1 MDRKDET
8 EIELEYAPKGMF
20 PEDDEDVFEIDVEED
35 LDVWNRSGSGYTWGA
50 SSGSWWSTGGIGS
63 ATALSSMW
71 SSPSIGGHSTA
82 QRMLKH
88 KKHIDSLCKVVDPTV
103 KHTLEFASAGG
114 SGYTDMRRG
123 HIVIDGKLIQTND
136 NKLDVVSGLAIHE
149 KLHVIHSKS
158 LHRWQSSDEI
168 YDLAP
173 TYAQKQLLHNIANI
187 VEDEYIERQLQ
198 KTCAGYVHYIEACKE
213 HYFAKSKVEEVD
225 LNSFTELVNTL
236 LLLVRYPSKL
246 DADRRKKHGKHIR
259 VFMAE
264 LKHGIDNRDN
274 TITCI
279 KNIFEY
285 LMKVANDMSP
295 DDTPTDDML
304 SDIESKADKYA
315 DDYLDDFKRDVS
327 DRAWESMIED
337 GKVDSIRKDIR
348 ERRAR
353 VLRRELEEK
362 LRDKLSSLISSEYL
376 DALSKAVK
384 YESEGL
390 SRKMQK
396 QIKDLELSDYYE
408 EDISKELAVSDGQ
421 RKVSWQRAI
430 PDEYTARKYNN
441 AKIDMKSQINKLKK
455 KIDLYGATNVH
466 NIYRQKRGIL
476 DKRQLHRIPMGMTD
490 LFKASIVKE
499 DKPLDICL
507 LVDESGSMGYK
518 LMEDARNCAIAIK
531 EALAD
536 NPMINLWVYGHSAD
550 DKVKGQTEM
559 IEYYSPTMT
568 DRPMAMG
575 SMHARYENRDGNAII
590 ASSQRVTKESDN
602 NANKLMIVLSDGQPS
617 ADMYRG
623 YTGLD
628 HTAKAV
634 KFAETRGWSVIQVGF
649 GGIMKRHMEK
659 MFTNFIHVEDTE
671 ELGDKVSKIIRKV
684 VKV

>member
-1 MDRKDET
+1 MDRKDEK
-8 EIELEYAPKGMF
+8 EVELEYAPKGMF

-35 LDVWNRSGSGYTWGA
+35 LDVWNRTGSGYTWGTGTGWWA
-50 SSGSWWSTGGIGS
+50 SGIGG
-63 ATALSSMW
+63 ATSMSSMW
-71 SSPSIGGHSTA
+71 STNTYDHHSTA
-82 QRMLKH
+82 QRLLKH
-88 KKHIDSLCKVVDPTV
+88 KNHIDSLCKVVDPTV

-123 HIVIDGKLIQTND
+123 HIVIDGKLIQDND
-136 NKLDVVSGLAIHE
+136 SKLDVVSGLAIHE

-213 HYFAKSKVEEVD
+213 HYFAKSKVDEID

-285 LMKVANDMSP
+285 LMKVAKDMSP

-304 SDIESKADKYA
+304 KDIESKADKYA
-315 DDYLDDFKRDVS
+315 DDYLDDFKADVS
-327 DRAWESMIED
+327 EEAWAEMLAD
-337 GKVDSIRKDIR
+337 GKIDDIR
-348 ERRAR
+348 DDIAKRRAR
-353 VLRRELEEK
+353 VLKRELEEK

-376 DALSKAVK
+376 SALSKAVK

-390 SRKMQK
+390 STKMQK
-396 QIKDLELSDYYE
+396 QIKDLELTDYYE
-408 EDISKELAVSDGQ
+408 EDIAKELAVSDGQ

-430 PDEYTARKYNN
+430 PDDYTAMKYKS
-441 AKIDMKSQINKLKK
+441 AKVDMKSQINKLKK

-466 NIYRQKRGIL
+466 NIYNQKRGIL
-476 DKRQLHRIPMGMTD
+476 DKRKLHRIPMGMTD

-550 DKVKGQTEM
+550 DVVKGQTEM

-568 DRPMAMG
+568 DRPMVMG

-590 ASSQRVTKESDN
+590 ASAQRVTKESDN

-623 YTGLD
+623 YTGME

-649 GGIMKRHMEK
+649 GGISERHMEK
-659 MFTNFIHVEDTE
+659 MFTNFIHVQDTE